1 MKHSMNDQL
10 FAPDYKAEPY
20 WWERT
25 PRPELP
31 FQELPKEVDVLIVG
45 SGYTGLCAA
54 IQTARGGRS
63 TLILDSGQ
71 VGCGCSTRN
80 GGQISTSLKPGLAD
94 LSRKHGHDR
103 AVSIL
108 REGHNA
114 LAWIKEFIES
124 ERIDCDLA
132 RVGRFVGAHNPT
144 QFESLQRKI
153 SNQPAGL
160 EVEAYPVGKN
170 EQHQEIGTD
179 FYHGGVVYPDHASL
193 DPAAYHQGLLDL
205 AMEAGADVTGNCAV
219 LNIETG
225 QDVHTVTTER
235 GQISARDVI
244 VATNGYSDKALPWHR
259 RRIVPIGSY
268 IIATEPLPGDLIDEL
283 APKRRVMSD
292 TRKLVFYYR
301 VSPDHQRITF
311 GGRVSVKETDPDLSA
326 PLLHKEMVRIFP
338 QLEKTRISRSWM
350 GFVGYTFDTMP
361 HVGLHNGVHYAMG
374 YCGSGVSLASYF
386 GARIGQQV
394 LKLKEGQTALDGLA
408 FPTRPF
414 YKGDPWFLA
423 TSVRYYRWQDSL
435 NR

>member
-1 MKHSMNDQL
+1 MTDRL
-10 FAPDYKAEPY
+10 FTPDYKGESY
-20 WWERT
+20 WWDGT
-25 PRPELP
+25 PRPDLP
-31 FQELPKEVDVLIVG
+31 AQNLPKDVDVLIVG

-63 TLILDSGQ
+63 TLVLDANRIGY
-71 VGCGCSTRN
+71 GCSTRN
-80 GGQISTSLKPGLAD
+80 GGQISTSLKPGLEA
-94 LSRKHGHDR
+94 LSAKHGHGR
-103 AVSIL
+103 AFNII

-114 LAWIKEFIES
+114 LAWIKEFVQTED
-124 ERIDCDLA
+124 IDCNMA
-132 RVGRFVGAHNPT
+132 RVGRFVGAHNPA
-144 QFESLQRKI
+144 QFEKLQRLI

-160 EVEAYPVGKN
+160 EVEAYSV
-170 EQHQEIGTD
+170 ERSRQRQEIGTD

-205 AMEAGADVTGNCAV
+205 ALSAGADVIGNCAV
-219 LNIETG
+219 TGIESNRAPF
-225 QDVHTVTTER
+225 TVTTDR
-235 GQISARDVI
+235 GRVSARDVI
-244 VATNGYSDKALPWHR
+244 VATNGYSGQPLPWHR

-268 IIATEPLPGDLIDEL
+268 IIATEPLPAELIDEL

-301 VSPDHQRITF
+301 VSPDHRRIVF
-311 GGRVSVKETDPDLSA
+311 GGRVSIKETDPRLSA
-326 PLLHKEMVRIFP
+326 PLLHEEMVKIFP
-338 QLEKTRISRSWM
+338 QLEHTRISRSWM

-361 HVGLHNGVHYAMG
+361 HIGLHNGIYHAMG

-386 GARIGQQV
+386 GTRIGQQV
-394 LKLKEGQTALDGLA
+394 LNLKEGRTALDGLA

-423 TSVRYYRWQDSL
+423 ASIRYYRWRDSL